1 MKILAVYLPQYHEI
15 PENNEWWGEHF
26 TEWVNLKNAKPCFK
40 GHYQPR
46 VPLNKN
52 YYNLTDTSVMK
63 WQAKIAKEHG
73 LYGFIYYH
81 YWFEEGL
88 LLEKP
93 AELMLNDKE
102 VDMPFCFCWA
112 NHTWK
117 REWASKSDK
126 ILRKMTYGDEKEWEK
141 HFYYLLPFFKDER
154 YICMEGKPLFIIY
167 RPEDFDRFPEM
178 LGLWQ
183 KLALENGLPGICF
196 AHQNTIY
203 ELYKEDNSPYTYG
216 FEFQMNYAVKLYT
229 AKSKIFAFQRI
240 MNRVADKL
248 PILRGKWSTMQY
260 TYDDIWNIV
269 LNTEPRHE
277 SWIPGAFVDWDN
289 TPRRKNRGQLCTNV
303 TPEKFKSYLSKQI
316 IHAKESYH
324 KDYMIMFAWNEWGE
338 SGYLEP
344 DEKYGYG
351 MLDALRDAL
360 IETNEFPEELKDY
373 R

>member
-1 MKILAVYLPQYHEI
+1 MNILAVYLPQYHEI

-26 TEWVNLKNAKPCFK
+26 TEWENLKSAKPCYK

-52 YYNLTDTSVMK
+52 YYDLSTTEPMK

-73 LYGFIYYH
+73 IAGFIYYH

-93 AELMLNDKE
+93 AELMLADKE

-126 ILRKMTYGDEKEWEK
+126 ILRTQSYGNESEWVK
-141 HFYYLLPFFKDER
+141 HFNYLLPFFRDSR
-154 YICMEGKPLFIIY
+154 YICIDDRPLFIIY
-167 RPEDFDRFPEM
+167 RPKDFVGFNTM
-178 LGLWQ
+178 LDLWQ
-183 KLALENGLPGICF
+183 KLAKENGLPGICF
-196 AHQNTIY
+196 AHQDNEY
-203 ELYKEDNSPYTYG
+203 ELYKEEKSPYTYG
-216 FEFQMNYAVKLYT
+216 LEFQLNMAVKQYIAT
-229 AKSKIFAFQRI
+229 SKKFAFE
-240 MNRVADKL
+240 RVANRLADKVPL
-248 PILRGKWSTMQY
+248 LRGKWSTMQY
-260 TYDDIWNIV
+260 SYDDIWERV
-269 LNTEPRHE
+269 LAIQPRDE

-289 TPRRKNRGQLCTNV
+289 TPRRKNRGQVCTGV
-303 TPEKFKSYLSKQI
+303 TPEKFKMYLKRQI
-316 IHAKESYH
+316 VHAREDYK

-344 DEKYGYG
+344 DEKYGYA
-351 MLDALRDAL
+351 MLEAVKEALT
-360 IETNEFPEELKDY
+360 ETNEFPC
-373 R
+373 